1 MPRSGQ
7 NTLGKILCNYTDK
20 IPEISFFFFFFCQY
34 RTPVKDW
41 LGDLGNKIVFSRS
54 NSSPRH
60 NLMQMC
66 WQYNPKMRPTFHEI
80 IEMMK
85 EDLHPTFQEVSFFYS
100 EENKLPETEEF
111 DMDFENM
118 ESIPL
123 DPSSYSQREES
134 LSRDNGP
141 SVGLR
146 GNYEE
151 HVPYTHMN
159 GGKKNGRILSLPRSS
174 PS

>member
-1 MPRSGQ
+1 MR
-7 NTLGKILCNYTDK
+7 
-20 IPEISFFFFFFCQY
+20 FRWF
-34 RTPVKDW
+34 
-41 LGDLGNKIVFSRS
+41 KIVFSRS
-54 NSSPRH
+54 NSSLRH

-66 WQYNPKMRPTFHEI
+66 WQYNPKMRPVFLEI
-80 IEMMK
+80 IEMIK

-100 EENKLPETEEF
+100 EENKPPESEEF

-134 LSRDNGP
+134 LSRDNGS

-159 GGKKNGRILSLPRSS
+159 GGRKNGRIRSLPRSNPILTFAS
-174 PS
+174 EFSLCFVFF

>member
-1 MPRSGQ
+1 MLFRIFLHTHQGD
-7 NTLGKILCNYTDK
+7 T
-20 IPEISFFFFFFCQY
+20 
-34 RTPVKDW
+34 R
-41 LGDLGNKIVFSRS
+41 LGDGDLSSKIVFSLS

-60 NLMQMC
+60 SLMQMC

-80 IEMMK
+80 IEMIK
-85 EDLHPTFQEVSFFYS
+85 EDLHPTYHEVSFFYS
-100 EENKLPETEEF
+100 EENKLPESEDF

>member
-1 MPRSGQ
+1 MSKRGRHTGTGGSWWSDGINQ
-7 NTLGKILCNYTDK
+7 SATLFPLLSLHI
-20 IPEISFFFFFFCQY
+20 IPLPS
-34 RTPVKDW
+34 
-41 LGDLGNKIVFSRS
+41 
-54 NSSPRH
+54 RH

-66 WQYNPKMRPTFHEI
+66 WQYNPKMRPAFQEI
-80 IEMMK
+80 IEMLR
-85 EDLHPTFQEVSFFYS
+85 EDLHPSFQECSFFYS
-100 EENKLPETEEF
+100 EENKVPETEEF
-111 DMDFENM
+111 DLDLENM

-134 LSRDNGP
+134 LGRDSGP
-141 SVGLR
+141 SVALR

>member
-1 MPRSGQ
+1 
-7 NTLGKILCNYTDK
+7 
-20 IPEISFFFFFFCQY
+20 
-34 RTPVKDW
+34 
-41 LGDLGNKIVFSRS
+41 
-54 NSSPRH
+54 
-60 NLMQMC
+60 MQMC
-66 WQYNPKMRPTFHEI
+66 WQYNPKMRPVFLEI
-80 IEMMK
+80 IEMIK

-100 EENKLPETEEF
+100 EENKPPESEEF

-134 LSRDNGP
+134 LSRDNGS

-159 GGKKNGRILSLPRSS
+159 GGKKNGRIRSLPRSN